1 MTDYQPIIDAVAF
14 GLELRLLRMRRGYV
28 RPEQLIDVMR
38 SRYGVDVSERTIWA
52 VERGEQMPRLDLFLA
67 MLAVLHE
74 EPEYF
79 YTTFGSDIREQ
90 MRVAP

>member
-1 MTDYQPIIDAVAF
+1 MTDYQPIIDAPAF

-28 RPEQLIDVMR
+28 RPEQLLQVMR
-38 SRYGVDVSERTIWA
+38 ERYGVEVSERTIWA
-52 VERGEQMPRLDLFLA
+52 IERGEQLPRLDLFLA
-67 MLAVLHE
+67 MLSVLHE

-79 YTTFGSDIREQ
+79 YATFGSDILEQ